1 MRGPAVIPS
10 SIARLRPKDGPPTS
24 RTVVN
29 PRISVSVASAPATKF
44 AYPTSHAP
52 TSEWGGRTNI
62 VCQCASISPGISV
75 RPEPLIMVVAP
86 DLSTGI
92 GPLEIFSILLPRT
105 RTLVGSESCA
115 DFPSN
120 TRTFS
125 KSTVPGCEVCAGAA
139 EARHPTRS
147 KNKPTLFNGVA
158 GHLLSPRGFGS
169 FVIAPPQHA
178 THALNSTFG
187 TFSGLRK

>member
-29 PRISVSVASAPATKF
+29 PRISVSVASAPATRF
-44 AYPTSHAP
+44 AYPTSHTP

-62 VCQCASISPGISV
+62 VCQCASISPGIRV
-75 RPEPLIMVVAP
+75 RPEPLMMVVAP

-92 GPLEIFSILLPRT
+92 GVSEIFSILLPRT
-105 RTLVGSESCA
+105 RTLVGFESCA

-125 KSTVPGCEVCAGAA
+125 KRAVLGCEVCAEAA

-147 KNKPTLFNGVA
+147 KNKPTSVLNGVA
-158 GHLLSPRGFGS
+158 GRLLRPGGLGS

-178 THALNSTFG
+178 THALRSRYLLVT
-187 TFSGLRK
+187 R